1 MLKLVIIGNLGA
13 DAELRNA
20 NGAQFLSF
28 RVAHSDRWT
37 DRSSGEV
44 HDNTTWVSCTLN
56 GDGGNLRPYLKQ
68 GTKVYVYG
76 DVSTR
81 IYVSP
86 KDGKQYAGI
95 DCRVRQLEL
104 CGGSQGISQYTAEGV
119 AQFLTMCPAEVRKQ
133 IIDIIP
139 F

>member
-28 RVAHSDRWT
+28 RVAHSARWT
-37 DRSSGEV
+37 ARNTGEV

-68 GTKVYVYG
+68 GTKVFVYG

-81 IYVSP
+81 IFVSP

-95 DCRVRQLEL
+95 HCRVRQLEL
-104 CGGSQGISQYTAEGV
+104 
-119 AQFLTMCPAEVRKQ
+119 
-133 IIDIIP
+133 
-139 F
+139 

>member
-37 DRSSGEV
+37 DRNTGEV

-56 GDGGNLRPYLKQ
+56 GDGGNLRQYLKQ
-68 GTKVYVYG
+68 GAKVFVYG

-81 IYVSP
+81 IYVSS

-104 CGGSQGISQYTAEGV
+104 CGGAQGISQYTAEGV
-119 AQFLTMCPAEVRKQ
+119 AQFLKICPAEVRKA
-133 IIDIIP
+133 ITDKIP

>member
-37 DRSSGEV
+37 DRISGEV

-68 GTKVYVYG
+68 GTKVFVYG

-81 IYVSP
+81 VYVSP

-95 DCRVRQLEL
+95 DCRVRQIEL
-104 CGGSQGISQYTAEGV
+104 CGGNQGVPQYTVEGII
-119 AQFLTMCPAEVRKQ
+119 QFINVCPADVRKK
-133 IIDIIP
+133 ITDLIP

>member
-37 DRSSGEV
+37 DRNTGEV
-44 HDNTTWVSCTLN
+44 HDSTTWISCTLN

-68 GTKVYVYG
+68 GTKVFVYG

-86 KDGKQYAGI
+86 KNGKQYAGI

-104 CGGSQGISQYTAEGV
+104 CGGNQGAPQYTAEGV
-119 AQFLTMCPAEVRKQ
+119 AQFLKMCPADVRQQ
-133 IIDIIP
+133 IINEPP

>member
-1 MLKLVIIGNLGA
+1 MLKLVISGNLGA

-20 NGAQFLSF
+20 NGAQFISF

-37 DRSSGEV
+37 DRNSGEV

-68 GTKVYVYG
+68 GTKVFVYG

-104 CGGSQGISQYTAEGV
+104 CGGNQVAPQYTAEGV
-119 AQFLTMCPAEVRKQ
+119 TQFLKMCPAEDRKA
-133 IIDIIP
+133 ITDNIP

>member
-37 DRSSGEV
+37 DRNSGEV

-68 GTKVYVYG
+68 GTKVFVYG

-104 CGGSQGISQYTAEGV
+104 CGGNQGVSQYTAEGV
-119 AQFLTMCPAEVRKQ
+119 AQFLKMCPADVRQQ
-133 IIDIIP
+133 IINEPP

>member
-37 DRSSGEV
+37 DRNSGEV
-44 HDNTTWVSCTLN
+44 HGNTTWVSCTLN

-68 GTKVYVYG
+68 GTKVFVYG

-104 CGGSQGISQYTAEGV
+104 CGGNQGVSQYTAEGII
-119 AQFLTMCPAEVRKQ
+119 QYLTMCPAEVRKA
-133 IIDIIP
+133 ITDKIP

>member
-37 DRSSGEV
+37 DRNTGEV

-68 GTKVYVYG
+68 GTKVFVYG

-104 CGGSQGISQYTAEGV
+104 CGGNQGVSQYTAEGV
-119 AQFLTMCPAEVRKQ
+119 AQFLKMCPADVRQQ
-133 IIDIIP
+133 IINEPP

>member
-37 DRSSGEV
+37 DRNSGEV

-68 GTKVYVYG
+68 GTKVFVYG

-95 DCRVRQLEL
+95 DCRVRQIEL
-104 CGGSQGISQYTAEGV
+104 CGGNQGTPQYTAEGV
-119 AQFLTMCPAEVRKQ
+119 AQFLKMCPADLRQQ
-133 IIDIIP
+133 IINDPP

>member
-37 DRSSGEV
+37 DRNTGEV
-44 HDNTTWVSCTLN
+44 HDNTTWISCTLN
-56 GDGGNLRPYLKQ
+56 GDGGNLRPSLKQ
-68 GTKVYVYG
+68 GPRVFVCG

-104 CGGSQGISQYTAEGV
+104 CGGNQGVSQYTAEGV
-119 AQFLTMCPAEVRKQ
+119 AQFLKICPAEVRKQ
-133 IIDIIP
+133 ITDKIP

>member
-13 DAELRNA
+13 DAELRSA

-28 RVAHSDRWT
+28 RVAHSDRWA
-37 DRSSGEV
+37 DRNSGEV
-44 HDNTTWVSCTLN
+44 RDNTTWVSCTLN

-68 GTKVYVYG
+68 GAKVFVYG

-81 IYVSP
+81 VYVSP

-104 CGGSQGISQYTAEGV
+104 CGSNQGVPQYTVEGII
-119 AQFLTMCPAEVRKQ
+119 QFINESPAKVRKK
-133 IIDIIP
+133 ITDKIP